1 MKLYAFLIA
10 ILCCLTAT
18 NYSMANNAEEKI
30 IVIEEK
36 TPPPDNKNK
45 PRAPAKRNVEAW
57 LDGTVMTVVF
67 KAPEGEATLTLETS
81 DGFTSEEM
89 TYSTNAPIIV
99 DLAPFGE
106 VTSFTLATSAGR
118 SYIGYIY

>member
-1 MKLYAFLIA
+1 MKLHVFLI
-10 ILCCLTAT
+10 ILSCLMGSTLCLAG
-18 NYSMANNAEEKI
+18 NAEEKTI
-30 IVIEEK
+30 IVKDED
-36 TPPPDNKNK
+36 PPIDDTLK

-89 TYSTNAPIIV
+89 TYSTDAPIIV
-99 DLAPFGE
+99 DLGPFGE
-106 VTSFTLATSAGR
+106 VTSFTIATSAGR

>member
-1 MKLYAFLIA
+1 MKLKIVLIQIFLACIF
-10 ILCCLTAT
+10 TSG
-18 NYSMANNAEEKI
+18 YAEEKI
-30 IVIEEK
+30 DIRL
-36 TPPPDNKNK
+36 TPPPTTHD

-67 KAPEGEATLTLETS
+67 KAPEGDATLTLETS
-81 DGFTSEEM
+81 EGFTSEEM
-89 TYSTNAPIIV
+89 TYATDAPIII

-106 VTSFTLATSAGR
+106 VTSFTIATSAGR